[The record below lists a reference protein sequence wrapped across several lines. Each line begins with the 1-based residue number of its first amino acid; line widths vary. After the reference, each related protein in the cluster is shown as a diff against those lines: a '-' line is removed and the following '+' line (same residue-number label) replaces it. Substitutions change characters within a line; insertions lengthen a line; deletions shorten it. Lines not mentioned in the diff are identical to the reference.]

1 MAAIYQ
7 RIVGVLEG
15 KAEPETLGP
24 YWQHDLAMPV
34 YHMACKLLDM
44 PKEQRARV
52 TATLPPRIL
61 ELCRAE
67 AVRLSTLRRQ

>member
-1 MAAIYQ
+1 MSIHDKIKAALAGEI
-7 RIVGVLEG
+7 
-15 KAEPETLGP
+15 EPEALGP

-34 YHMACKLLDM
+34 YKMACKLLDM
-44 PKEQRARV
+44 PKEQRGKV

>member
-1 MAAIYQ
+1 MSIHDRIKAALAGEI
-7 RIVGVLEG
+7 
-15 KAEPETLGP
+15 EPETLGP

-34 YHMACKLLDM
+34 YHIACKLMDM
-44 PKEQRARV
+44 PKGQRARV

>member
-1 MAAIYQ
+1 MSIHDRIKAALAGEI
-7 RIVGVLEG
+7 
-15 KAEPETLGP
+15 EPETLGP

-34 YHMACKLLDM
+34 YQMACKLLDM

-61 ELCRAE
+61 DLCRAE

>member
-1 MAAIYQ
+1 MSIHDRIKAALAGEI
-7 RIVGVLEG
+7 
-15 KAEPETLGP
+15 EPETLGP

-34 YHMACKLLDM
+34 YKMACKLLDM

-52 TATLPPRIL
+52 TATMPPRIL

-67 AVRLSTLRRQ
+67 AKRLSTLRRQ